1 MKSNRTN
8 CNLKTCIKKRRVY
21 FKDRFYT
28 KKSRLLAFLLLIK
41 TTFFILYEKFNDKTR
56 LAFQNLCFCKKF
68 LRFRVLNRSPDF
80 KFVNSKRGAARRSPE
95 TTQTHPSELEADY
108 KFVNH
113 KRGAAR
119 RSPETTQTHPSEL

>member
-8 CNLKTCIKKRRVY
+8 CNLKTSIKKRRVY

-56 LAFQNLCFCKKF
+56 LAFQNLCFCKNF
-68 LRFRVLNRSPDF
+68 FRFRVLNRSPDF
-80 KFVNSKRGAARRSPE
+80 KEVYHTSMCFWPTLLPHEKQGFHRLKLSIRMCSFGIWWENLASRRA
-95 TTQTHPSELEADY
+95 TML
-108 KFVNH
+108 NH
-113 KRGAAR
+113 
-119 RSPETTQTHPSEL
+119 